1 MQEQTPEQPQAQVQA
16 RDAVDDIVDQW
27 ARERPDLDLWAMA
40 LVGRY
45 NRFQSHVE
53 SALREYFSLH
63 GLDFSEF
70 DVLATL
76 RRSGEPYE
84 LNARA
89 LLKSAMVT
97 SGAITNRVDKLSAKG
112 LVERRPCATDRRAVL
127 IRLTPAGKELIDRT
141 VAGHVRNEENVMSAL
156 TPEERVTLDG
166 LLRKLLIAK
175 EGSPQ
180 T

>member
-1 MQEQTPEQPQAQVQA
+1 MPDEPL

-27 ARERPDLDLWAMA
+27 NAARPDLDTAPMA
-40 LVGRY
+40 LVGRL
-45 NRFQSHVE
+45 NRFHAHVDA
-53 SALREYFSLH
+53 ALREYFAEN

-97 SGAITNRVDKLSAKG
+97 SGAITNRVDKLAAKG
-112 LVERRPCATDRRAVL
+112 LVERRPCPTDRRAVL
-127 IRLTPAGKELIDRT
+127 IRLTPAGKELIDA
-141 VAGHVRNEENVMSAL
+141 VAPGHIRNEERLVAAL
-156 TPEERVTLDG
+156 TPAERDQLSG
-166 LLRKLLIAK
+166 LLRKLLVSR
-175 EGSPQ
+175 GD
-180 T
+180 TRLL